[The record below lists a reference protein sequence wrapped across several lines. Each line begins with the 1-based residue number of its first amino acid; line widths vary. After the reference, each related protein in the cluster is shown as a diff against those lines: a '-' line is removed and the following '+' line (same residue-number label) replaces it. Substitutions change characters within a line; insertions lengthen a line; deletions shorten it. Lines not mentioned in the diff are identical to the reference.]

1 MDTTVVR
8 PTSFVITCADGNASL
23 TATHWSTWSAS
34 GAVGTTRFALNLCTP
49 YCAASKMSYFP
60 HSTVRLTR
68 PVATKHGRLYSR
80 LVVHYLLKGK
90 ATTFSFS
97 WSGDPSF

>member
-1 MDTTVVR
+1 
-8 PTSFVITCADGNASL
+8 
-23 TATHWSTWSAS
+23 
-34 GAVGTTRFALNLCTP
+34 VGTTRFALNLCTP